1 MVGGGFIVDDMDGL
15 LNGRRVL
22 SGEYSGYPRDSG
34 TAVLLVCMLGN
45 TSFLTR
51 SHVLMNKNGTRVV
64 IVEKL
69 SCGTF
74 NIESRDDGGYL
85 ELS

>member
-1 MVGGGFIVDDMDGL
+1 MDDMDGL

-51 SHVLMNKNGTRVV
+51 SHVLMNKKWDQSCDRGKVV
-64 IVEKL
+64 L
-69 SCGTF
+69 
-74 NIESRDDGGYL
+74 RDI
-85 ELS
+85 